1 MNNRRALGAAVA
13 ASALFALS
21 AVPLSPA
28 NAAFITGEI
37 SLSGFNNLDLPGG
50 TITFT
55 GANTTNTVA
64 ETGDFLGLGTGA
76 GVAFRNT
83 GSSIDF
89 NSPTAFTTGSNLTC
103 ASGNA
108 GCMWMASNGVTT
120 ASFSLTT
127 QTVIP
132 DLVDQTLT
140 ILGTGVAALSGFQN
154 TPGTFSLT
162 AQTTQD
168 LNTNLT
174 FSATTAAVPGPI
186 VGAGLPGLVA
196 ACGGLLA
203 LARRRHRRHIA

>member
-1 MNNRRALGAAVA
+1 MKNKPALSVAVA
-13 ASALFALS
+13 AAALFALS

-37 SLSGFNNLDLPGG
+37 SLSGFDNLDLPGG

-64 ETGDFLGLGTGA
+64 ESGDFLALGTGT
-76 GVAFRNT
+76 GVAFRNIN
-83 GSSIDF
+83 SSINF
-89 NSPTAFTTGSNLTC
+89 NAPNAFTTGSNLIC

-108 GCMWMASNGVTT
+108 GCMWQATNGVNT

-132 DLVDQTLT
+132 DLLHETLT
-140 ILGTGVAALSGFQN
+140 ILGTGFVALSGFQN

-162 AQTTQD
+162 AQTTQGIN
-168 LNTNLT
+168 LGLT

-203 LARRRHRRHIA
+203 LARRRRRTALS

>member
-1 MNNRRALGAAVA
+1 MNDRRALGAAVVA
-13 ASALFALS
+13 AALFVLS

-37 SLSGFNNLDLPGG
+37 SLSGFDNLDLPGG

-55 GANTTNTVA
+55 GANTTNAVA
-64 ETGDFLGLGTGA
+64 ETGDFLALGTGA
-76 GVAFRNT
+76 GVTFRNT
-83 GSSIDF
+83 GSSINF
-89 NSPTAFTTGSNLTC
+89 NSPTAFTTGSNLSC

-108 GCMWMASNGVTT
+108 GCMWLASNGVTT

-132 DLVDQTLT
+132 DLVHQTLT
-140 ILGTGVAALSGFQN
+140 ILGTGVAALSGFDN

-162 AQTTQD
+162 AQTTQG
-168 LNTNLT
+168 LTTNLT

>member
-13 ASALFALS
+13 ATALFVLS
-21 AVPLSPA
+21 AVPSPA

-37 SLSGFNNLDLPGG
+37 SLSGFDNLNLPGG

-55 GANTTNTVA
+55 GANATDTAA
-64 ETGDFLGLGTGA
+64 ETGNFLALGTGA
-76 GVAFRNT
+76 GVTFRNT
-83 GSSIDF
+83 GSSINF

-108 GCMWMASNGVTT
+108 GCMWLATNGVTT

-132 DLVDQTLT
+132 DLVHQTLT
-140 ILGTGVAALSGFQN
+140 ILGTGVAALSGFDN

-162 AQTTQD
+162 AQTTQG
-168 LNTNLT
+168 LTTNLT

>member
-1 MNNRRALGAAVA
+1 MNKRRALGAAVA
-13 ASALFALS
+13 AAALFALS

-55 GANTTNTVA
+55 GANTTNGVA
-64 ETGDFLGLGTGA
+64 ETGDFLALGTGA

-83 GSSIDF
+83 GSSINF
-89 NSPTAFTTGSNLTC
+89 NSPTAFTTGSNLMC

-108 GCMWMASNGVTT
+108 GCMWLASNGVTT

-132 DLVDQTLT
+132 DLVHETLT
-140 ILGTGVAALSGFQN
+140 ILGTGIAALSGFQN

-162 AQTTQD
+162 AQTTQGIN
-168 LNTNLT
+168 LGLT

-203 LARRRHRRHIA
+203 LARRRRQRIA